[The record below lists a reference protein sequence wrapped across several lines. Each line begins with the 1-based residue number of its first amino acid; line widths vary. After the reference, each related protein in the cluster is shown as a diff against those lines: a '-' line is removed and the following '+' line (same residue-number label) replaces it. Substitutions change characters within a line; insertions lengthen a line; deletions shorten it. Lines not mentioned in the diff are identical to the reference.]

1 MISATIT
8 ALSCLMFEFKDQLP
22 QETLIEL
29 ASTVELFLTH
39 NSREIAKSAI
49 GFVKVE
55 VLSLPEDLVRSNL
68 SEMLTKLMR
77 WSHEHKDHFKSKVKH
92 IVERLIR
99 KFGVEEVEKAMPE
112 EDRKLVANIRKT
124 RNRAKKHKD
133 ADEEGAQKQGK
144 KFMSAYE
151 EAIHDSES
159 EDENEDE
166 RPTRAGKRNKG
177 GDMYILE
184 DADEPLNLLD
194 RQTLARISSSKPKK
208 FTKKDAKN
216 EQVEMRNGK
225 IVFKEMTDE
234 DPLAKEGSGIDA
246 YLDAVKQAPVR
257 GQKNKLKFKKSKNED
272 DWSDDEQEEAKP
284 ARELTRKTLGKGNRV
299 GKPAKK
305 QKFKA
310 RKKL

>member
-1 MISATIT
+1 
-8 ALSCLMFEFKDQLP
+8 
-22 QETLIEL
+22 
-29 ASTVELFLTH
+29 
-39 NSREIAKSAI
+39 
-49 GFVKVE
+49 
-55 VLSLPEDLVRSNL
+55 
-68 SEMLTKLMR
+68 
-77 WSHEHKDHFKSKVKH
+77 
-92 IVERLIR
+92 
-99 KFGVEEVEKAMPE
+99 
-112 EDRKLVANIRKT
+112 
-124 RNRAKKHKD
+124 
-133 ADEEGAQKQGK
+133 
-144 KFMSAYE
+144 MSAYE